1 MRWSMVALF
10 AAIVAGGLLLVGF
23 TVLDVSDGITLG
35 LDLRGGF
42 EILYQVV
49 PLEEGQEIT
58 RDLLQDTYTALSRRV
73 NAMGVSEPDLR
84 VEGEDRIRVR
94 LAGVHDPDQARRFL
108 ATEAQ
113 LSFRNVD
120 DERLFGGEHLKQGS
134 AKAGF
139 DEFNL
144 PIVVVEFNDP
154 ELIGKIS
161 REYLNRQIV
170 IWLDFEEGVDS
181 YREEVLKPNPKFL
194 SAPIVRDP
202 FSSQASIFGLDSFEE
217 AQELASLLNAGALPV
232 KLEELSARSVGATL
246 GERAME
252 LTVQAGLIAGV
263 IIALYMIV
271 YYRLPGLVAAIA
283 LIFYVYL
290 ILVVINWMEAVLTLP
305 GIAALVLGVGM
316 AVDANIITSE
326 RIKEEIRS
334 GKSIKSSFRAGSKR
348 SLLTILDANVT
359 TVLAAAVLFYY
370 GDFAIQGFALMLIV
384 SIVLSM
390 VTAVLGSRL
399 LLGLLIASRFFD
411 GKPRWFGVKES
422 EISEL

>member
-1 MRWSMVALF
+1 MRWNMLALF
-10 AAIVAGGLLLVGF
+10 ALIVVVGLLLVGF
-23 TVLDVSDGITLG
+23 TVMDVSKAITLG

-42 EILYQVV
+42 EILYQVIPIDENQTV
-49 PLEEGQEIT
+49 DA
-58 RDLLQDTYTALSRRV
+58 DLLQATYTALSRRV

-84 VEGEDRIRVR
+84 IEGNDRIRVR
-94 LAGVHDPDQARRFL
+94 LAGVHDPDEARRFL

-113 LSFRNVD
+113 LSFRNTE

-139 DEFNL
+139 NELNL
-144 PIVVVEFNDP
+144 PVVVVEFSDP
-154 ELIGKIS
+154 DLIGQIS
-161 REYLNRQIV
+161 REYLGKQIV

-181 YREEVLKPNPKFL
+181 YEKEVLKPDPKFL
-194 SAPIVRDP
+194 SAPVVEDP
-202 FSSQASIFGLDSFEE
+202 FSTGATITGFDSYEE
-217 AQELASLLNAGALPV
+217 AEEMASLLNAGALPV
-232 KLEELSARSVGATL
+232 HLKEISARSVGATL

-252 LTVQAGLIAGV
+252 LTVQAGMIAGIV
-263 IIALYMIV
+263 IALYMV
-271 YYRLPGLVAAIA
+271 AYYRLPGLVAAIS

-290 ILVVINWMEAVLTLP
+290 ILVVFNWMEAVLTLP
-305 GIAALVLGVGM
+305 GIAALVLGIGM
-316 AVDANIITSE
+316 AVDANIITNE

-334 GKSIKSSFRAGSKR
+334 GKSILSSFRAGSRR
-348 SLLTILDANVT
+348 SLRTILDANIT
-359 TVLAAAVLFYY
+359 TIVAAAVLFYY
-370 GDFAIQGFALMLIV
+370 GDFSIQGFALMLIV

-399 LLGLLIASRFFD
+399 LLGLLVASRAFD

>member
-1 MRWSMVALF
+1 V
-10 AAIVAGGLLLVGF
+10 GLTITDVGQE
-23 TVLDVSDGITLG
+23 ITLG

-42 EILYQVV
+42 EILYQVI
-49 PLEEGQEIT
+49 PINEDQEINAA
-58 RDLLQDTYTALSRRV
+58 LLEDTYTALSRRV

-94 LAGVHDPDQARRFL
+94 LAGVHDPDEARKFL

-113 LSFRNVD
+113 LSFRNVE

-134 AKAGF
+134 AQAVIDK
-139 DEFNL
+139 FNR
-144 PIVVVEFNDP
+144 PVVVVEFNDP
-154 ELIGKIS
+154 ELIGSIS
-161 REYLNRQIV
+161 REYLGEQIV
-170 IWLDFEEGVDS
+170 IWLDFEEGVDA
-181 YREEVLKPNPKFL
+181 YQKEALKENPKFL
-194 SAPIVRDP
+194 SAPVVQDP
-202 FSSQASIFGLDSFEE
+202 FTTGATITGFESFEE

-232 KLEELSARSVGATL
+232 KLKELSARSVGATL

-252 LTVQAGLIAGV
+252 LTVKAGIIAGV
-263 IIALYMIV
+263 IIALFMVV
-271 YYRLPGLVAAIA
+271 YYRLTGLVAAIS

-290 ILVVINWMEAVLTLP
+290 ILIVVNWMDAVLTLP

-326 RIKEEIRS
+326 RIKEEIRA
-334 GKSIKSSFRAGSKR
+334 GKSIMSSFRAGSKR
-348 SLLTILDANVT
+348 SLLTIFDANIT

-384 SIVLSM
+384 SIALSM

-399 LLGLLIASRFFD
+399 LIHLLVASRAFD
-411 GKPRWFGVKES
+411 AKPRWFGVKES
-422 EISEL
+422 EIGEL

>member
-1 MRWSMVALF
+1 MRWSMLALF
-10 AAIVAGGLLLVGF
+10 ALIVVVGLLLVGF
-23 TVLDVSDGITLG
+23 TVMDVSKAITLG

-42 EILYQVV
+42 EILYQVIPIDENQTV
-49 PLEEGQEIT
+49 DA
-58 RDLLQDTYTALSRRV
+58 DLLQATYTALSRRV

-84 VEGEDRIRVR
+84 IEGNDRIRVR
-94 LAGVHDPDQARRFL
+94 LAGVHDPDEARRFL

-113 LSFRNVD
+113 LSFRNTE

-139 DEFNL
+139 NELNL
-144 PIVVVEFNDP
+144 PVVVVEFSDP
-154 ELIGKIS
+154 DLIGQIS
-161 REYLNRQIV
+161 REYLGKQIV

-181 YREEVLKPNPKFL
+181 YEKEVLKPDPKFL
-194 SAPIVRDP
+194 SAPVVEDP
-202 FSSQASIFGLDSFEE
+202 FSTGATITGFDSYEE
-217 AQELASLLNAGALPV
+217 AEEMASLLNAGALPV
-232 KLEELSARSVGATL
+232 HLKEISARSVGATL

-252 LTVQAGLIAGV
+252 LTVQAGMIAGIV
-263 IIALYMIV
+263 IALYMV
-271 YYRLPGLVAAIA
+271 AYYRLPGLVAAIS

-290 ILVVINWMEAVLTLP
+290 ILVVFNWMEAVLTLP
-305 GIAALVLGVGM
+305 GIAALVLGIGM
-316 AVDANIITSE
+316 AVDANIITNE

-334 GKSIKSSFRAGSKR
+334 GKSILSSFRAGSRR
-348 SLLTILDANVT
+348 SLRTILDANIT
-359 TVLAAAVLFYY
+359 TIVAAAVLFYY
-370 GDFAIQGFALMLIV
+370 GDFSIQGFALMLIV

-399 LLGLLIASRFFD
+399 LLGLLVASRAFD